1 MARSHARKIK
11 SSHRQSRKVASFPR
25 SRPIRRLDENLRV
38 ISTLAAQPDLVRRQ
52 FEPSIQEFPDEF
64 RAKSDEKFP
73 VSDQGIPVQLTRT
86 ASPPLVNVNKNNVRK
101 SQLPALHYY
110 VSERSDNV
118 LLCSRRRVR
127 RSVLFALRR
136 TRKGSAKGK
145 SHLWTEKSKI
155 RCV

>member
-1 MARSHARKIK
+1 MARSHAKRRKN
-11 SSHRQSRKVASFPR
+11 SHRRYRSVQSFPR
-25 SRPIRRLDENLRV
+25 SLVTRRLNENLRG
-38 ISTLAAQPDLVRRQ
+38 LPLGARPNLERRQ
-52 FEPSIQEFPDEF
+52 FVPSIQEFPDEF
-64 RAKSDEKFP
+64 RTQSDEKFL
-73 VSDQGIPVQLTRT
+73 VSSEGVPVQFTRT
-86 ASPPLVNVNKNNVRK
+86 ASPPVVNVNKNNVRK

-110 VSERSDNV
+110 VSERQNDV